1 MSYCGWFSPNGLQRE
16 YHEEW
21 GTPLHDDKMQFE
33 YLSMEVMQCGLNF
46 GLVLRKRGILRQC
59 FDDFDFDKVAAYG
72 EDDVA
77 RIMGTDGMIKA
88 ERKIRAIIS
97 NAKAF
102 QKIREDHGTF
112 SDYLWSY
119 TDNKTI
125 LYKGHETGLI
135 PASNALSERI
145 SKDLKARGF
154 KFLGPVVIY
163 SHLQA
168 CGIIND
174 HDADCPRRKYL
185 IEHYPT
191 TRKRRYGEKGLQ
203 QF

>member
-1 MSYCGWFSPNGLQRE
+1 MSYCGWFSPNELQRE

-59 FDDFDFDKVAAYG
+59 FDDFDFDKVADYG
-72 EDDVA
+72 EADVA
-77 RIMGTDGMIKA
+77 RIMNTDGMIKA

-102 QKIREDHGTF
+102 QKVRETRGTF

-119 TDNKTI
+119 TDHKTV

-145 SKDLKARGF
+145 SRDFFSANILCPSGVNWTPSKERGISHPAVGMDSIPY
-154 KFLGPVVIY
+154 FLA
-163 SHLQA
+163 S
-168 CGIIND
+168 
-174 HDADCPRRKYL
+174 
-185 IEHYPT
+185 
-191 TRKRRYGEKGLQ
+191 
-203 QF
+203 FS